1 MYPHSFLWHYLWL
14 APHALQILIAVF
26 MVRRRLVGKFP
37 FFFAYTIF
45 QIFEEGTLF
54 ILDHDPKV
62 SGTQYWHAYWAGLL
76 IALGLRLGVISEIYS
91 SAFHE
96 YPGFKQL
103 GRILFR
109 VAATAFIFIA
119 IAIVARA
126 PDDGT
131 IPLLAGLPKVEL
143 AASMV
148 QSGLVLLLLGFASY
162 AGLAWRGFGH
172 GIAAGLG
179 IFSSVQ
185 LATETMRVWTGPVA
199 GFAFD
204 LVTMATYH
212 CCVVIWLVYLL
223 APEMTARRVKQM
235 PENNLEEWNAELQ
248 RLLLQ

>member
-14 APHALQILIAVF
+14 APHVLQILIAVF
-26 MVRRRLVGKFP
+26 MVRRHLVGKFP
-37 FFFAYTIF
+37 FFFTYTIF
-45 QIFEEGTLF
+45 QIVEEGTLF
-54 ILDHDPKV
+54 ILDHHPKV
-62 SGTQYWHAYWAGLL
+62 SGIQYWQAYWVGLL
-76 IALGLRLGVISEIYS
+76 IAIAFRLAVIREIYS
-91 SAFHE
+91 NALRE
-96 YPGFKQL
+96 YPGFRQL

-109 VAATAFIFIA
+109 VATTALIFIA
-119 IAIVARA
+119 IVIIARA

-131 IPLLAGLPKVEL
+131 IPLLAPLPKVEL
-143 AASMV
+143 AASVV
-148 QSGLVLLLLGFASY
+148 QCGLVLLLLGFVSY

-172 GIAAGLG
+172 GIAVGLG

-185 LATETMRVWTGPVA
+185 LATQTMRVWTGPVA

-223 APEMTARRVKQM
+223 SPEMTARRLKQM

>member
-14 APHALQILIAVF
+14 APRALQILIAVF
-26 MVRRRLVGKFP
+26 MVRRHLVGKFP
-37 FFFAYTIF
+37 FFFTYTIF
-45 QIFEEGTLF
+45 QIVEEGTLF
-54 ILDHDPKV
+54 ILDHDSRV
-62 SGTQYWHAYWAGLL
+62 SGIQYWQAYWVGLL
-76 IALGLRLGVISEIYS
+76 IALALRLSVISEIYS
-91 SAFHE
+91 GAFRE

-109 VAATAFIFIA
+109 VAATALILIA
-119 IAIVARA
+119 IVIVARA

-143 AASMV
+143 AASVV
-148 QSGLVLLLLGFASY
+148 QCGMVLLLLGFASY

-172 GIAAGLG
+172 GIAVGLV

-185 LATETMRVWTGPVA
+185 LATQTMRVWTGPVA

-212 CCVVIWLVYLL
+212 GCVVIWLVYVW
-223 APEMTARRVKQM
+223 APEITIRRARQV
-235 PENNLEEWNAELQ
+235 PYNNLEEWNAELQ
-248 RLLLQ
+248 RLLMQ